1 MGLDG
6 STSPAFTLA
15 ALAAA
20 HAPDAARL
28 HIAGQPGTF
37 LTSLGPDVLAAL
49 YRALPATQA
58 GFGFAALIPPGAV
71 YGARAE
77 GETLAGFVSAATGVG
92 ALFAEVGTRQ
102 MGTLLSPLLRCY
114 VRHPALL
121 LRSVQTALYPLLVRG
136 EKHAPSAELLSI
148 MVEPALRGQGIGAA
162 LLAALVDACRE
173 RGLAQL
179 EVTVDA
185 ANSGAQRFY
194 ARHGFV
200 PQREFTL
207 YGRAMRHLCRDL

>member
-1 MGLDG
+1 MGEG
-6 STSPAFTLA
+6 RGTHPAFALV
-15 ALAAA
+15 ALAAV

-28 HIAGQPGTF
+28 HVAGQPGTF
-37 LTSLGPDVLAAL
+37 LTSLGPDVLTAL

-58 GFGFAALIPPGAV
+58 GFGFAAVMGEPGRERLV
-71 YGARAE
+71 
-77 GETLAGFVSAATGVG
+77 GFVSATTGVG

-102 MGTLLSPLLRCY
+102 LGTLLPPLLRRY
-114 VRHPALL
+114 AQRPGLM

-136 EKHAPSAELLSI
+136 ESGPPTAELLSI
-148 MVEPALRGQGIGAA
+148 MVEPELRSQGIGAA
-162 LLAALVDACRE
+162 LLGALVDGCRA

-185 ANSGAQRFY
+185 ANEGAQRFY

-200 PQREFTL
+200 PEREFVL
-207 YGRAMRHLCRDL
+207 YGRAMRHLRRDLG